1 MRRNKA
7 LAKLREGRAIS
18 GPMLVYESPDLAEQ
32 VAHVGFDFVWLDWQH
47 GQFTELSLNNA
58 LARFL
63 AAESA
68 PLVRVK
74 GHEPGTIN
82 RVLDIGAMGV
92 VVPYVQ
98 NADQARLAVQAAY
111 YPPKGIRS
119 GGGAR
124 LGLIGDSAADYFA
137 YANDEILLAVMV
149 ESEAAIAHVEEIM
162 RVPGVDV
169 VLIGPGDL
177 MIDVKANGHD
187 EAHHERLVLEV
198 AAAAQRTGTAAGYVC
213 TTKAQAEERIAQGFR
228 FINYGSDYGIIRAG
242 FQRLLEDSRGLPG

>member
-1 MRRNKA
+1 MKKNLA
-7 LAKLREGRAIS
+7 LSRLREGRVIS
-18 GPMLVYESPDLAEQ
+18 GPMLIYESADLAEQ
-32 VAHVGFDFVWLDWQH
+32 VAHIGFDFVWLDWQH

-58 LARFL
+58 IARFL
-63 AAESA
+63 AVNST
-68 PLVRVK
+68 PIVRVK

-98 NADQARLAVQAAY
+98 NADQARLAVRSAF

-124 LGLIGDSAADYFA
+124 LGLIGDGYADYYA
-137 YANDEILLAVMV
+137 SANDEIMLVVMV
-149 ESEAAIAHVEEIM
+149 ETETAIAHVEEIM

-187 EAHHERLVLEV
+187 ETYHEHLVLEV
-198 AAAAQRTGTAAGYVC
+198 AAAAKRTGIAAGYVC
-213 TTKAQAEERIAQGFR
+213 QTKAQAEERIAQGFR
-228 FINYGSDYGIIRAG
+228 FINYRSDNSVIQAG
-242 FQRLLEDSRGLPG
+242 FRQLLEDSRSW